1 MDTVRLSDARKVIEL
16 RAGHASETVPTQ
28 PCWTVPELAAYLQ
41 VSRRTITTWIR
52 QGRLRAHRL
61 STSVTVIEPRE
72 VDRFLADHATGGS
85 T

>member
-1 MDTVRLSDARKVIEL
+1 MSDARKVVEL
-16 RAGHASETVPTQ
+16 RPGETIDAIAVQ

-61 STSVTVIEPRE
+61 SATVTVIEPRE
-72 VDRFLADHATGGS
+72 VERFLAAHATGNS
-85 T
+85 S